1 MFTGFIVGHTGT
13 GTPSGYLECDGSAVS
28 RTTYADL
35 FAVIGTTWGAGDG
48 SSTFNLP
55 DLRGRAAIG
64 VGTGPTLTN
73 RALGN
78 FAGQEQVQLE
88 TSELPSHT
96 HQPSGDAVLRYT
108 SSGGQYAMPL
118 QSGNDV
124 TLGIT
129 VPATGSN
136 EHHENMMPWLA
147 LRMLIKT

>member
-1 MFTGFIVGHTGT
+1 MLTGMVIGYTGT
-13 GTPSGYLECDGSAVS
+13 DTPSGYLECDGAAVI

-35 FAVIGTTWGAGDG
+35 FAAVGTTWGSGDG
-48 SSTFNLP
+48 ATTFNLP

-78 FAGQEQVQLE
+78 FAGQELVQLE
-88 TSELPSHT
+88 TSELPNHT

-129 VPATGSN
+129 IPNTGGN
-136 EHHENMMPWLA
+136 GHHNNMPPWLA